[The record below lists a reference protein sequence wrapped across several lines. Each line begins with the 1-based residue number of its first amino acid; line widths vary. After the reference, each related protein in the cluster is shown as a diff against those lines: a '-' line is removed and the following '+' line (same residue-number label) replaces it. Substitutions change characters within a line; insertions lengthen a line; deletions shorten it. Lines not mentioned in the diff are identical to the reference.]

1 MKLSDPSANRL
12 TGFQNTDL
20 INSRYDGG
28 KRQELFLQLLLGEV
42 RDTDALDLSGRE
54 QIFHLLPGIF
64 DFPVEQDVTAG
75 TVGKHG
81 EIRVVSVWVEGDL
94 NGERDCGPSGRET
107 DL

>member
-1 MKLSDPSANRL
+1 MNPSDPSTNQL
-12 TGFQNTDL
+12 IGFQNTDL
-20 INSRYDGG
+20 INSRYYGG

-64 DFPVEQDVTAG
+64 DFPVKQDITAR

-81 EIRVVSVWVEGDL
+81 EIWVVSIRVESDL
-94 NGERDCGPSGRET
+94 DGERDRGPLGRET
-107 DL
+107 YL